1 MREAMARQQWQRA
14 AHLGHHWRQSGG
26 RDWQVTVNLAISLCH
41 TKHGTEQDL
50 MLLAG
55 ELWTESDHNESA
67 KLGLSE
73 LLIKMAR
80 YEDCIALLDQ
90 IKLENPSPRQD
101 WRFTRLKADALAKI
115 GDFAGATALL
125 ETQSPESR
133 GWRWHMAR
141 AGVASQ
147 RSEWQIAEQHYRFIL
162 KLQPD
167 YAMAHH
173 NLGLTLLSQQ
183 QWQEGWQEYEW
194 RRSNPRS
201 NANGIPKPIPS
212 LDTLHNRR
220 VVVVGEQGIGDQI
233 MMMRFLPEL
242 SDHCRSLV
250 VKVEARLI
258 ELFRRALPPEIQI
271 QDKKNDRTEPNT
283 TDDVLIGSGSLPL
296 LCGGATATDP
306 TATAPIQLKPNPNL
320 VHRWSEQLKDLAKG
334 KRILGLGWLGGTS
347 NEQQRERGL
356 NPENIQSLVADQQ
369 DYWIDLQHL
378 HPRWQHLRS
387 SHGSLCQQLI
397 DNPGRDLDLTLALMA
412 SLHGIVTTRQTVAH
426 LAGGLGLQG
435 AVLVPTRQ
443 EWRYSQS
450 DGPWAWYP
458 SLQCHNQQDREDWT
472 QTIQRV
478 LR

>member
-1 MREAMARQQWQRA
+1 MAKQQWQRA

-26 RDWQVTVNLAISLCH
+26 RDWQITLNLAISLCQ

-50 MLLAG
+50 MLLAN
-55 ELWTESDHNESA
+55 ELWTESNHNESA

-90 IKLENPSPRQD
+90 IKLENPSPKQE
-101 WRFTRLKADALAKI
+101 WQSTRLKSDALAKL
-115 GDFAGATALL
+115 GDFAEAIALL

-141 AGVASQ
+141 AGVALQ

-162 KLQPD
+162 KLKPD

-183 QWQEGWQEYEW
+183 QWQQGWQEYEW

-201 NANGIPKPIPS
+201 NANGIPTPIPS
-212 LDTLHNRR
+212 LDTLHNRS
-220 VVVVGEQGIGDQI
+220 VVVMGEQGIGDQI

-271 QDKKNDRTEPNT
+271 QDKKMIERSRTQRTTFSSGAEVCRCSVAAPQPLIRQPQHPSNSNRIRTWFIAGANNSRTSPKGNGFSDWDGSAEPATSSKGNADST
-283 TDDVLIGSGSLPL
+283 QRTFDPLSRINRTIGSTCNTSTLAGNTSAA
-296 LCGGATATDP
+296 ATA
-306 TATAPIQLKPNPNL
+306 AYAN
-320 VHRWSEQLKDLAKG
+320 S
-334 KRILGLGWLGGTS
+334 
-347 NEQQRERGL
+347 
-356 NPENIQSLVADQQ
+356 
-369 DYWIDLQHL
+369 
-378 HPRWQHLRS
+378 
-387 SHGSLCQQLI
+387 
-397 DNPGRDLDLTLALMA
+397 
-412 SLHGIVTTRQTVAH
+412 
-426 LAGGLGLQG
+426 
-435 AVLVPTRQ
+435 
-443 EWRYSQS
+443 
-450 DGPWAWYP
+450 
-458 SLQCHNQQDREDWT
+458 
-472 QTIQRV
+472 
-478 LR
+478 